1 MINLGLFF
9 YTFLLIVKK
18 LNALKVM
25 ELSMQGMIFI
35 DL

>member
-1 MINLGLFF
+1 MINLGLFL

-18 LNALKVM
+18 LNELKVM
-25 ELSMQGMIFI
+25 DLAMQGMIFI